1 MHSLLRN
8 YFTFSRLKA
17 QFAGR
22 KLSWLAFYDA
32 GSEISPKAAIQ
43 RFVNIRES
51 TIGAYSYIG
60 HTSNIFRAQIGK
72 FCSVSRYV
80 NIGLSSHPIN
90 TVSSSPIFFSAN
102 NVTGHRWI
110 DKDVYDDR
118 PDPVA
123 IGNDVWIGMN
133 TTIMGGVTVGN
144 GAVIAAH
151 SVVTK
156 DIPPYAIVAGIPAK
170 IIRYRF
176 DDELIKQLEESN
188 WWDLPEELIRQN
200 IAKFQGEISPDSLV
214 ELSKLSSKK

>member
-17 QFAGR
+17 QFRAG

-32 GSEISPKAAIQ
+32 DSEISPKAAIQ

-51 TIGAYSYIG
+51 KIGAYSYIG
-60 HTSNIFRAQIGK
+60 HTSNIFRTQIGK

-90 TVSSSPIFFSAN
+90 SISSSPIFFSAN

-118 PDPVA
+118 PDPVT

-133 TTIMGGVTVGN
+133 TTIMGGITVGN

-176 DDELIKQLEESN
+176 DDALIKQLEESK
-188 WWDLPEELIRQN
+188 WWDLPEELIRRN
-200 IAKFQGEISPDSLV
+200 IVKFQGEVFLDSLV